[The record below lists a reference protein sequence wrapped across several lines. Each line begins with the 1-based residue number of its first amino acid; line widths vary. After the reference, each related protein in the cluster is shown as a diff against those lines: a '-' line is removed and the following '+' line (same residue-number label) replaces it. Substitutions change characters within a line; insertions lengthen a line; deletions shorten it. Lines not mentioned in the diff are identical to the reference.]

1 VIARLAVC
9 GSLVM
14 TRTDVELI
22 VRSVMREYG
31 IRVDIRRIALFG
43 REWKIEVVT
52 IDGERKTLSV
62 FDSSPQN
69 LRWSVMAALG
79 LEME

>member
-1 VIARLAVC
+1 
-9 GSLVM
+9 M
-14 TRTDVELI
+14 TRADVELV

-31 IRVDIRRIALFG
+31 IRSDIRRIALFA

-52 IDGERKTLSV
+52 IDGMSTTLSV

-69 LRWSVMAALG
+69 LRWSVMTALG
-79 LEME
+79 LEVE

>member
-1 VIARLAVC
+1 
-9 GSLVM
+9 M
-14 TRTDVELI
+14 TRTNVELI

-31 IRVDIRRIALFG
+31 IGSEIRRIALFA

-52 IDGERKTLSV
+52 IDGVTRNVSV

-79 LEME
+79 LEVE

>member
-1 VIARLAVC
+1 MNRA
-9 GSLVM
+9 
-14 TRTDVELI
+14 DVEFI

-31 IRVDIRRIALFG
+31 IRSDIRRIALFA

-52 IDGERKTLSV
+52 IDGVRKTLNV

-69 LRWSVMAALG
+69 LRSSVMAALD
-79 LEME
+79 LEVE